1 MFWGEK
7 KRGFGEV
14 VFATI
19 TGGAFWGWIQ
29 LLCSGVQVQA
39 NSADYRGITPDVHQ
53 PM

>member
-1 MFWGEK
+1 MFWGEQ

-19 TGGAFWGWIQ
+19 TGGGFGGWIQ
-29 LLCSGVQVQA
+29 LLCRWVQVQA
-39 NSADYRGITPDVHQ
+39 NSADYSGVVPDVHQ